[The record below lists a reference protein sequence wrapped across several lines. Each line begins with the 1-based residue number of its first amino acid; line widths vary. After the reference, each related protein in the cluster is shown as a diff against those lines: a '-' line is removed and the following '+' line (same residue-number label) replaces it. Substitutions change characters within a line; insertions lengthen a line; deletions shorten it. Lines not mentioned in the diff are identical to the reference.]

1 MDKLRVVRIGG
12 IQAPIGT
19 PITYQGSEVGEV
31 IRPMDD
37 EGYSECAINSDIVNQ
52 LIRGNAVSFSLEVIH
67 K

>member
-1 MDKLRVVRIGG
+1 MDKLRVVNIGG

-19 PITYQGSEVGEV
+19 PITYQGQEVGKV
-31 IRPMDD
+31 VRPMD

-52 LIRGNAVSFSLEVIH
+52 LIRNDTVSFSLEVIH

>member
-1 MDKLRVVRIGG
+1 MDRLRVINIGG

-19 PITYQGSEVGEV
+19 PITCQGQEVGKV
-31 IRPMDD
+31 IRPMD

-52 LIRGNAVSFSLEVIH
+52 LIRSDAVSFSLEVIH